1 MTHTTPAPA
10 SPQSAPSPFSPA
22 LPHFQTAWDST
33 SLGALKD
40 CPRKYKLSILDKW
53 SPKSKSHHLTFGGL
67 YASGVERYAHLLA
80 SGLPHDAA
88 VLGVVRWVLEA
99 SGSRPHVTVETEAG
113 GKVVQSVCTKCS
125 RVNSVKGER
134 ELELDGGRCPK
145 GDFVAWDSKDTVK
158 NRYTLVR
165 TLVWN
170 FEDRQ
175 HSPFKQLI
183 LANGKPAVELSFNFP
198 AFEVEGETVSLC
210 GHMDSI
216 IELDGKPW
224 VLDDKTTG
232 SQLNANYFS
241 RYTPENQMS
250 LYSIAGKVVLDRPV
264 AGVLVRAAQ
273 IGVNFARFA
282 TAQVPRPPAILAE
295 WMEDTRAWVT
305 LAKRFA
311 EANHWPGNDK
321 HCTMCDFRRVCAVSP
336 SHRAAWLKEDFE
348 PRVWN
353 PLIPRG
359 E

>member
-1 MTHTTPAPA
+1 MTHTPPPTP
-10 SPQSAPSPFSPA
+10 SAPSPFSPTTPA
-22 LPHFQTAWDST
+22 FQIAWDST
-33 SLGALKD
+33 SLGAFKD
-40 CPRKYKLSILDKW
+40 CPRKYQYSILNQW

-80 SGLPHDAA
+80 SGLPHDDA

-99 SGSRPHVTVETEAG
+99 SGSRSE
-113 GKVVQSVCTKCS
+113 S
-125 RVNSVKGER
+125 GEW
-134 ELELDGGRCPK
+134 LP
-145 GDFVAWDSKDTVK
+145 WDSKDSVK

-175 HSPFKQLI
+175 GSPFKQLI

-210 GHMDSI
+210 GHMDQI

-232 SQLNANYFS
+232 SALSATYFH

-282 TAQVPRPPAILAE
+282 TAQVPRTPAILDE
-295 WMEDTRAWVT
+295 WMNDTRAWVT
-305 LAKRFA
+305 LAKRYA

-321 HCTMCDFRRVCAVSP
+321 HCVMCDFRRVCAVSP

-348 PRVWN
+348 KREWN
-353 PLIPRG
+353 PLKVRG
-359 E
+359 DVS

>member
-99 SGSRPHVTVETEAG
+99 SGSRDESG
-113 GKVVQSVCTKCS
+113 GWV
-125 RVNSVKGER
+125 
-134 ELELDGGRCPK
+134 P
-145 GDFVAWDSKDTVK
+145 WDSKDTVK
-158 NRYTLVR
+158 NRYTLAR

-198 AFEVEGETVSLC
+198 AFEVDGETISLC
-210 GHMDSI
+210 GHMDQL

-232 SQLNANYFS
+232 SALTASYFA

-250 LYSIAGKVVLDRPV
+250 LYSIAGKIILDRPV

-295 WMEDTRAWVT
+295 WMEDTRAWIT

-321 HCTMCDFRRVCAVSP
+321 HCTMCDFRKVCAVSP

-348 PRVWN
+348 KREAWN
-353 PLIPRG
+353 PLKVRG
-359 E
+359 DI